1 MTNAQGFQSDGEFL
15 DMAAKWMRARSARLS
30 AEKELADATE
40 RFENGEDDGPRS
52 QPARHVRCRASVL
65 KEAEEKLHKELEAR
79 LEVHRGNDRYPLG
92 IDSVCEAS
100 RLSEDE
106 RLVITA
112 VTLSCLGNVVAE
124 STFGL
129 MFSSFSGMQVSDA
142 IQLLGATEP
151 SEWLSNRRMF
161 LPDSPLVKNR
171 HLLYDRV
178 PQGPEGLMDVTL
190 SVGRETFA
198 LITGTELEPESYD
211 DEAE

>member
-1 MTNAQGFQSDGEFL
+1 MMDAQGFQSDGEYL
-15 DMAAKWMRARSARLS
+15 DMAARVMRARSARLS
-30 AEKELADATE
+30 AERELADATE

-52 QPARHVRCRASVL
+52 QPARQVRCRATVL
-65 KEAEEKLHKELEAR
+65 KEAEAKLRAELEAR
-79 LEVHRGNDRYPLG
+79 LDEHRRADRYPLG

-142 IQLLGATEP
+142 IRLLGATEP

-190 SVGRETFA
+190 SVSRQTFA